1 MPVAQK
7 YPDEPE
13 FLFRRALV
21 LWLQLGR
28 TDEARDV
35 LSQAEAVHPGWSE
48 LALRFADAEM
58 IPVRREELK
67 TIAGGL
73 TPKNT
78 TRSNTLEEQ

>member
-58 IPVRREELK
+58 IPVRR
-67 TIAGGL
+67 TIDLGALAKYIPKPRSGAGG
-73 TPKNT
+73 
-78 TRSNTLEEQ
+78 